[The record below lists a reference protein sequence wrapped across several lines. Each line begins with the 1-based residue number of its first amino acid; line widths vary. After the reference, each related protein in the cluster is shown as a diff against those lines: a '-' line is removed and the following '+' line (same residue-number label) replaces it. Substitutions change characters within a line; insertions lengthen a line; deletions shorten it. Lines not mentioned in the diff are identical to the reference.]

1 MKIVIAGAGD
11 VGVHL
16 TRMLAGENHE
26 ITLIDSREQRL
37 KEIAADVDIR
47 SFTGLA
53 SSVDTLM
60 RAGAGLA
67 DLFISVT
74 SNEQANVM
82 SAIISKSLGARKCLA
97 RIDNLEYLDE
107 DKRALFYELG
117 IDYMF
122 YPELLTANE
131 ITNQIQ
137 ESAST
142 DSMSFANGKLQLYV
156 MRMEEHAPAI
166 NQTIEEFHNLTRDPE
181 YKVVGIV
188 RNNTTFIPTNNER
201 FQEDDLALIITT
213 PKGIE
218 IIVRNF
224 GKKNNDIRSVMILGG
239 SRVGIN
245 TARQLSLKQTVKV
258 IEKDRTKSYEL
269 ANMLRGALV
278 INGDGRNFELLK
290 DEGIGH
296 IDAFIAVTGDPEIN
310 LITCLL
316 AKQLGVKKTI
326 AAIENSDYIKL
337 AENMDIDNVI
347 NKKSVT
353 ASKIFSFTLNDE
365 VSSVKCLTCSE
376 AEVVEYMA
384 KPDSKVTQVPL
395 KEIKLP
401 EGAVIG
407 GVVRGK
413 EAIIADEDV
422 HIKPFDKVIVLAM
435 PDTLHKVGKFFNPQ
449 DRFF

>member
-16 TRMLAGENHE
+16 TRMLVGENHE

-37 KEIAADVDIR
+37 KEIAVDADIR
-47 SFTGLA
+47 TFTGLA

-82 SAIISKSLGARKCLA
+82 SAIISKNLGARKCLA

-122 YPELLTANE
+122 YPELLAATE

-166 NQTIEEFHNLTRDPE
+166 DQTIEEFQNLTHDPE

-188 RNNTTFIPTNNER
+188 RNNKTFIPTAHER
-201 FQEDDLALIITT
+201 FHEDDLALIITT

-224 GKKNNDIRSVMILGG
+224 GKKTNDIHSVMILGG

-258 IEKDRTKSYEL
+258 IEKDRTKSYDL

-290 DEGIGH
+290 DEGIEH

-347 NKKSVT
+347 NKK
-353 ASKIFSFTLNDE
+353 ASRQ
-365 VSSVKCLTCSE
+365 VKYL
-376 AEVVEYMA
+376 A
-384 KPDSKVTQVPL
+384 
-395 KEIKLP
+395 LP
-401 EGAVIG
+401 
-407 GVVRGK
+407 
-413 EAIIADEDV
+413 
-422 HIKPFDKVIVLAM
+422 
-435 PDTLHKVGKFFNPQ
+435 
-449 DRFF
+449 